1 MVMTVKSIFS
11 KANEKKL
18 PVAKMMTDKTAT
30 RRRWSSISGHASLS
44 SDARNAMTLVVL
56 MRYGVCTVQ
65 IRNECGSYRWD
76 IASEEGSFDG
86 LEQTKEGARSM
97 NPFLR
102 LNRVSVRKS
111 SRSPMQNSNANE
123 QTAQRERALLSPPLI
138 SQHHDVGEWQCKS
151 RVSGR
156 SWLASKP
163 GRQAWYRLKGL

>member
-1 MVMTVKSIFS
+1 
-11 KANEKKL
+11 
-18 PVAKMMTDKTAT
+18 
-30 RRRWSSISGHASLS
+30 
-44 SDARNAMTLVVL
+44 MTLVVL

-111 SRSPMQNSNANE
+111 SRSPMQDSNANE
-123 QTAQRERALLSPPLI
+123 QTAQRERALLSPAPDI
-138 SQHHDVGEWQCKS
+138 ATPRRGRVAVQKS
-151 RVSGR
+151 RQWSI
-156 SWLASKP
+156 LA
-163 GRQAWYRLKGL
+163 RL